1 MSVIVQRL
9 QRGKWIISLSAIFF
23 LLLAGIYLAITPTIY
38 ESRAVVQ
45 IGRVGRVFGKPLHTD
60 LKNKQTQPDYQPLS
74 SGVRLASRLMHTYAP
89 PLYAI
94 IPDKND
100 PSILTFIVRAHSPA
114 KAQSLLRGVLRKVI
128 TSQGVEYDKII
139 QPRRLQL
146 AQWQHQYQE
155 LEKIRKQNESATDNT
170 ESRAVLNLEKV
181 NILTEMS
188 EFSRQIFMAEDNLSP
203 INNAP
208 TRITLDATYD
218 QSPIQ
223 PRASFVLSL
232 ALFFGLI
239 IGVFAALL
247 VSPHN

>member
-1 MSVIVQRL
+1 MDHISQRDL
-9 QRGKWIISLSAIFF
+9 F

-45 IGRVGRVFGKPLHTD
+45 IGRVGRVFSKPLHTV
-60 LKNKQTQPDYQPLS
+60 LKSNKTRPDYQPLS
-74 SGVRLASRLMHTYAP
+74 SGVRLASRLMHTYSP

-100 PSILTFIVRAHSPA
+100 PYILTFIVRAHSPA
-114 KAQSLLRGVLRKVI
+114 KAQSLLQGVLRKVI
-128 TSQGVEYDKII
+128 TSQRMEYDKII
-139 QPRRLQL
+139 QPRRMQL

-155 LEKIRKQNESATDNT
+155 KESATDST
-170 ESRAVLNLEKV
+170 DSRAVLNLEKV

-188 EFSRQIFMAEDNLSP
+188 AYSRQIFMAEDNLSP

-218 QSPIQ
+218 QIPIQ
-223 PRASFVLSL
+223 PRTSFVLII
-232 ALFFGLI
+232 ALLFGLI
-239 IGVFAALL
+239 IGVFAVLL
-247 VSPHN
+247 ESPHN

>member
-1 MSVIVQRL
+1 
-9 QRGKWIISLSAIFF
+9 
-23 LLLAGIYLAITPTIY
+23 
-38 ESRAVVQ
+38 
-45 IGRVGRVFGKPLHTD
+45 
-60 LKNKQTQPDYQPLS
+60 
-74 SGVRLASRLMHTYAP
+74 
-89 PLYAI
+89 
-94 IPDKND
+94 
-100 PSILTFIVRAHSPA
+100 
-114 KAQSLLRGVLRKVI
+114 LRKVI

-155 LEKIRKQNESATDNT
+155 LEKVRKRQKESAADNT

-188 EFSRQIFMAEDNLSP
+188 AFSRQIFMAEDNLSP

-208 TRITLDATYD
+208 TRITLDATYE

-223 PRASFVLSL
+223 PRASFVLIL